1 MTFNFYSLWI
11 DPIFYISVAVFV
23 LFLFLLVYSIRRYM
37 AIGNSEQEEPVN
49 IEVLQKQEIPL
60 ENVSPEIPQ
69 EQEMEMPIENL
80 EQESLATEVQE
91 QEQVMKTPIENL
103 EQEVLATKI
112 QEQEEV
118 METPIENLEQ
128 ESLATEVLEQEEV
141 METPIENLEQESLVA
156 EVLEQEEVIETPI
169 ENLEQESVAAEV
181 LEQEEV
187 METPVEEPI
196 LAEQETEG
204 MVGQTPVLQEQV
216 IADTSEA
223 EGFVKGIFNGISD
236 IDERLKAV
244 ESTLSE
250 RKLNGDFALRYL
262 EDIIDEYESMDKTGV
277 KSRIEYLI
285 ADLKK

>member
-128 ESLATEVLEQEEV
+128 ES
-141 METPIENLEQESLVA
+141 
-156 EVLEQEEVIETPI
+156 
-169 ENLEQESVAAEV
+169 VAAEV

>member
-80 EQESLATEVQE
+80 EQESLAT
-91 QEQVMKTPIENL
+91 
-103 EQEVLATKI
+103 
-112 QEQEEV
+112 
-118 METPIENLEQ
+118 
-128 ESLATEVLEQEEV
+128 
-141 METPIENLEQESLVA
+141 
-156 EVLEQEEVIETPI
+156 
-169 ENLEQESVAAEV
+169 EV